1 MQHLTC
7 PIQDLTVRISPV
19 QPSLAQAQAQAPGLA
34 IAQDSDSSLT
44 FYNGNPNPS
53 AAFQP
58 ASFPHGKQNRTR
70 LSRFCACDFFLFR
83 VSVCRLHGCV
93 TRSSHL
99 VVHLEKLAS
108 AQSNRF
114 FCARREKRATRSQ
127 IHCIQSIVPYNR
139 SSVLHTQY
147 KK

>member
-70 LSRFCACDFFLFR
+70 LSRFCACVFFCFVFLFVASTGASLVHR
-83 VSVCRLHGCV
+83 I
-93 TRSSHL
+93 SSSIL
-99 VVHLEKLAS
+99 KSSLPPNPIV
-108 AQSNRF
+108 F

-147 KK
+147 KT